1 MHDSFKQAVKENKKV
16 KIWVRIISAVLLLF
30 FVYITGY
37 TIGVKEGKD
46 FLPPDNIKDAD
57 SKSEEIDFSLFWQVW
72 NKARELYIGQSVPQ
86 EMLYGAISGMVASL
100 GDPYTVFLKPSD
112 NEKLAADLSGEFE
125 GIGAELTIKNDI
137 IVVVSPLSGTPSE
150 KAGLKAKDIIVK
162 IDDESTEDMS
172 LNQAVDKIR
181 GQAGTSVKLTV
192 IRSKIDEPIEI
203 SVLREKI
210 EVPSVTL
217 DIQNI
222 QGRKIAILKIIQF
235 GDDTVQL
242 ATKYAVDISNSDI
255 NGIILDLR
263 NDPGG
268 YLDSSIKI
276 SGLFIEKS
284 SVAVIEVDKEGK
296 KKEYKTDNEPIL
308 KNYQVVTLVNGGTA
322 SAAEIVAGA
331 LFDHSRT
338 SIVGEKTFG
347 KGSVQA
353 LEPLIFNSSLKVTIA
368 KWLTPKGSE
377 IDGVGIKPDIEIKN
391 ENSDDDLQMEKAKS
405 ILLEKINN

>member
-1 MHDSFKQAVKENKKV
+1 
-16 KIWVRIISAVLLLF
+16 
-30 FVYITGY
+30 
-37 TIGVKEGKD
+37 
-46 FLPPDNIKDAD
+46 
-57 SKSEEIDFSLFWQVW
+57 
-72 NKARELYIGQSVPQ
+72 
-86 EMLYGAISGMVASL
+86 
-100 GDPYTVFLKPSD
+100 
-112 NEKLAADLSGEFE
+112 
-125 GIGAELTIKNDI
+125 
-137 IVVVSPLSGTPSE
+137 
-150 KAGLKAKDIIVK
+150 VK

>member
-1 MHDSFKQAVKENKKV
+1 M
-16 KIWVRIISAVLLLF
+16 LF
-30 FVYITGY
+30 FVFIVGY
-37 TIGVKEGKD
+37 AIGVKEGKD
-46 FLPPDNIKDAD
+46 FLPPNNVKNADNG
-57 SKSEEIDFSLFWQVW
+57 SEVDFSLFWQAW
-72 NKARELYIGQSVPQ
+72 NKVRELYIGQSAPQ
-86 EMLYGAISGMVASL
+86 EMIYGAISGMVSSL

-125 GIGAELTIKNDI
+125 GIGAELTIKNDV

-172 LNQAVDKIR
+172 LNQAVDRIR
-181 GQAGTSVKLTV
+181 GEAGTTVKLTI

-203 SVLREKI
+203 SVVRENI

-217 DIQNI
+217 STEII
-222 QGRKIAILKIIQF
+222 EGKKIAILKIIQF

-242 ATKYAVDISNSDI
+242 ATKYAQEISNSDI
-255 NGIILDLR
+255 DGIVLDLR

-268 YLDSSIKI
+268 YLDSSVKI
-276 SGLFIEKS
+276 GGLFIAKG
-284 SVAVIEVDKEGK
+284 SVAVIEVDKEGG

-308 KNYQVVTLVNGGTA
+308 NDYQIVTLVNGGTA

-331 LFDHSRT
+331 LYDYGHT
-338 SIVGEKTFG
+338 SIIGEKTFG

-353 LEPLIFNSSLKVTIA
+353 LEPLIFGSSLKVTIA

-377 IDGVGIKPDIEIKN
+377 IDGVGIKPDFEIKN
-391 ENSDDDLQMEKAKS
+391 ENSDADLQLEKAKS
-405 ILLEKINN
+405 VLLEKINR

>member
-1 MHDSFKQAVKENKKV
+1 MKENKKV
-16 KIWVRIISAVLLLF
+16 KIWVKIISAALLLF
-30 FVYITGY
+30 FVFIVGY
-37 TIGVKEGKD
+37 VVGVREGKD
-46 FLPPDNIKDAD
+46 FLPPDNIKNANNG
-57 SKSEEIDFSLFWQVW
+57 SEVDFSLFWQAW

-86 EMLYGAISGMVASL
+86 EMIYGAISGMVASL

-125 GIGAELTIKNDI
+125 GIGAELTIKNDV

-150 KAGLKAKDIIVK
+150 KAGLKAKDIIIK

-181 GQAGTSVKLTV
+181 GEAGTTVKLTI
-192 IRSKIDEPIEI
+192 IRTKIDEPVEI
-203 SVLREKI
+203 SIVRENI

-217 DIQNI
+217 NTEII
-222 QGRKIAILKIIQF
+222 EGKKIAILKIIQF

-242 ATKYAVDISNSDI
+242 ATKYAQEISNSDI
-255 NGIILDLR
+255 DGIVLDLR

-268 YLDSSIKI
+268 YLDSSVRI
-276 SGLFIEKS
+276 SGLFIEKG
-284 SVAVIEVDKEGK
+284 SVAVIEIDKEGE

-308 KNYQVVTLVNGGTA
+308 KDYQIVTLVNGGTA

-331 LFDHSRT
+331 LYDHGRT
-338 SIVGEKTFG
+338 NIIGEKTFG

-353 LEPLIFNSSLKVTIA
+353 LEPLIFGSSLKVTIA

-377 IDGVGIKPDIEIKN
+377 IDGVGIKPDFEIKN
-391 ENSDDDLQMEKAKS
+391 ENSDTDLQLEKAKGV
-405 ILLEKINN
+405 LLEKINR

>member
-1 MHDSFKQAVKENKKV
+1 VKENKKV
-16 KIWVRIISAVLLLF
+16 KIWIKIISAVLLLF
-30 FVYITGY
+30 FVFIVGY
-37 TIGVKEGKD
+37 AIGVKEGKD
-46 FLPPDNIKDAD
+46 FLPPNNVKNANNG
-57 SKSEEIDFSLFWQVW
+57 SEVDFSLFWQAW

-86 EMLYGAISGMVASL
+86 EMIYGAISGMVASL

-125 GIGAELTIKNDI
+125 GIGAELTIKNDV

-150 KAGLKAKDIIVK
+150 KAGLKAKDIIIK

-181 GQAGTSVKLTV
+181 GEAGTTVKLTI
-192 IRSKIDEPIEI
+192 IRTKIDEPVEI
-203 SVLREKI
+203 SIVRENI

-217 DIQNI
+217 NTEII
-222 QGRKIAILKIIQF
+222 EGKKIAILKIIQF

-242 ATKYAVDISNSDI
+242 ATKYAQEISNSDI
-255 NGIILDLR
+255 DGIVLDLR

-268 YLDSSIKI
+268 YLDSSVRI
-276 SGLFIEKS
+276 SGLFIEKG
-284 SVAVIEVDKEGK
+284 SVAVIEIDKEGE

-308 KNYQVVTLVNGGTA
+308 KDYQIVTLVNGGTA
-322 SAAEIVAGA
+322 SAAEIVVGA
-331 LFDHSRT
+331 LYDHGRT
-338 SIVGEKTFG
+338 NIIGEKTFG

-353 LEPLIFNSSLKVTIA
+353 LEPLIFGSSLKVTIA

-377 IDGVGIKPDIEIKN
+377 IDGVGIKPDFEIKN
-391 ENSDDDLQMEKAKS
+391 ENSDTDLQLEKAKGV
-405 ILLEKINN
+405 LLEKINR